1 MSRKTLSDNKVTVAV
16 TPNGYADAIA
26 TRSEQNVDIEYFVMP
41 EEREM
46 NMSEFLDAL
55 EDRHKYPGVFYVQR
69 QNSNL
74 TEDFPELMR
83 EVEPEISWAS
93 EAFGCPPEAVNLWV
107 GDERAITSKMSVTDP
122 CGKMTSSPEVEL
134 SRSGNARF
142 ALDLGISGPDM
153 DHFCPD
159 MIFPLVHK
167 DPYENIYC
175 VVSGYK
181 DFILLPPTDRP
192 WIPYKS
198 FPVASY
204 KEVAPG
210 HFEIVP
216 RSDKGSAS
224 RQTGTPQP
232 PHQLQTAA
240 DEDELLSTDDSFVP
254 WICIDPLKPDLD
266 SYPLFKKAHPVTVRV
281 EAGDALY
288 LPSLWYHHVRQ
299 SHACIAVNYWYDMQ
313 YDIKYAY
320 SQLLEALVKKCHI

>member
-1 MSRKTLSDNKVTVAV
+1 MEHKNDILNCLQILSTEANELYLRKDVPVVNPPISALDFHRLWVSPNLPVLFKGAVTHWSAVGKWDVPYFRKTLSDNKVTVAV

-107 GDERAITSKMSVTDP
+107 GDERAITSM
-122 CGKMTSSPEVEL
+122 
-134 SRSGNARF
+134 
-142 ALDLGISGPDM
+142 
-153 DHFCPD
+153 
-159 MIFPLVHK
+159 HK

-224 RQTGTPQP
+224 RQTGTPQH

-240 DEDELLSTDDSFVP
+240 DEDELFVHRR
-254 WICIDPLKPDLD
+254 LV
-266 SYPLFKKAHPVTVRV
+266 SHPVTVRV

>member
-1 MSRKTLSDNKVTVAV
+1 MSRKTLSDSKVTVAV

-26 TRSEQNVDIEYFVMP
+26 TRSEQNADIEYFVMP

-107 GDERAITSKMSVTDP
+107 GDERAITSM
-122 CGKMTSSPEVEL
+122 
-134 SRSGNARF
+134 
-142 ALDLGISGPDM
+142 
-153 DHFCPD
+153 
-159 MIFPLVHK
+159 HK

-210 HFEIVP
+210 LFEIVP
-216 RSDKGSAS
+216 RSGKGSAS
-224 RQTGTPQP
+224 RQTSTPQHP
-232 PHQLQTAA
+232 QQLQTAA
-240 DEDELLSTDDSFVP
+240 DEDELLSADDSFVP

-266 SYPLFKKAHPVTVRV
+266 NYPLFKKAHPVTVRV

-320 SQLLEALVKKCHI
+320 SQLIEALVKKCDTTGS

>member
-1 MSRKTLSDNKVTVAV
+1 MSRKTLSDKKVTVAV

-26 TRSEQNVDIEYFVMP
+26 TRSEQNADIEYFVMP

-107 GDERAITSKMSVTDP
+107 GDERAITSM
-122 CGKMTSSPEVEL
+122 
-134 SRSGNARF
+134 
-142 ALDLGISGPDM
+142 
-153 DHFCPD
+153 
-159 MIFPLVHK
+159 HK

-204 KEVAPG
+204 KEVATG
-210 HFEIVP
+210 VFEIVP
-216 RSDKGSAS
+216 RSDKGSVS
-224 RQTGTPQP
+224 QQNGTPQH
-232 PHQLQTAA
+232 PHQLETAA
-240 DEDELLSTDDSFVP
+240 DEDELLSADDLFVP
-254 WICIDPLKPDLD
+254 WICIDPLDPDLD
-266 SYPLFKKAHPVTVRV
+266 SYPLFKKAHPVMVRV

-320 SQLLEALVKKCHI
+320 SQLLEALVKKCDTTDS